1 MLTPFI
7 LSLISFIIAHI
18 KIKKIIK
25 EDVEFLPLEAGI
37 LYFLW
42 WCCSL
47 ILCVA
52 FLIMTCI
59 IYLP

>member
-1 MLTPFI
+1 MLTLFI
-7 LSLISFIIAHI
+7 IFLISFIIAHI
-18 KIKKIIK
+18 KIKKLVD
-25 EDVEFLPLEAGI
+25 EDGKFPPVEEGI
-37 LYFLW
+37 LYFIW